1 MQLVGPVVATAFPWA
16 TLTANGGGARGL
28 KAWLLWAPPL
38 VDARILGIVQC
49 ARRRQDR
56 FRRRDDL
63 VQLRVLD
70 LSHNEVQM
78 LEAKVFHYMT
88 SLVKLNLRNNRLSQ
102 ISPDVFL
109 QART

>member
-1 MQLVGPVVATAFPWA
+1 MKNKQILLEKKYFFKRLIWLVWVWSPTFLLSVV
-16 TLTANGGGARGL
+16 GG
-28 KAWLLWAPPL
+28 
-38 VDARILGIVQC
+38 Q
-49 ARRRQDR
+49 
-56 FRRRDDL
+56 DL

-109 QART
+109 QAGT